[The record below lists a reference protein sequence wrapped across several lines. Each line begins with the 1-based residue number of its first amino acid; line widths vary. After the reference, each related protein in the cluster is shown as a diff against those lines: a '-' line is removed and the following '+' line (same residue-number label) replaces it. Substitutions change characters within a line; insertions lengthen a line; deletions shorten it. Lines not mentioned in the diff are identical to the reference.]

1 MSKIYNIVKEAI
13 NKNMQIKLQAA
24 HYYLNSSNIN
34 KFSSLLL
41 KKAVAAKQGNVKI
54 IKKIDSFEDY
64 IDMVKANTTSIYE
77 PVLPETKNFR
87 IIAEDNS
94 LSEIDVVSSLL
105 KIKERFI
112 EAGFKCELIKTNKK
126 YGIRCHSNED
136 YNTDK
141 LYSFASEITRG
152 ININLNDLKVGKL
165 KRFKYSLDDNGHQDV
180 IINVG
185 GL

>member
-105 KIKERFI
+105 KIKE
-112 EAGFKCELIKTNKK
+112 
-126 YGIRCHSNED
+126 
-136 YNTDK
+136 
-141 LYSFASEITRG
+141 
-152 ININLNDLKVGKL
+152 DL
-165 KRFKYSLDDNGHQDV
+165 
-180 IINVG
+180 
-185 GL
+185 